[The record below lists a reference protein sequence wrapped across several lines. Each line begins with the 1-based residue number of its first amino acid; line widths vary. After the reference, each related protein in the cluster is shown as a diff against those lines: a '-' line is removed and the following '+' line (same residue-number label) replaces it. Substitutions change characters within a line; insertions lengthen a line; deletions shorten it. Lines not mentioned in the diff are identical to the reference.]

1 MARTWS
7 KNSWALFLLILAGI
21 VVGSFLGHL
30 TKDVSA
36 LNWLNYGMDFA
47 IGDANNNNIVTLDL
61 GILMLQFGFR
71 IKVTIGSII
80 GIIAAII
87 IYKKV

>member
-7 KNSWALFLLILAGI
+7 KNNWALFLLILAGI

>member
-1 MARTWS
+1 MAKTWS
-7 KNSWALFLLILAGI
+7 KNNWALFLLILAGI

-36 LNWLNYGMDFA
+36 LNWLNYGMNFA
-47 IGDANNNNIVTLDL
+47 IGDANNNNIFALDL

-87 IYKKV
+87 IYKKI